1 MKPALIVFA
10 ALSLAACGQRPAA
23 GPPPDP
29 AAAAAI
35 MSMLPANIPA
45 YAPIY
50 NGALITSAT
59 ASATGGVV
67 TYTAAAPVDSV
78 AKIYSGAA
86 AKGLLTSTLDTA
98 SWKTTNP
105 FGGQPTPG
113 PRTLVFSQ
121 SGTAR
126 SLYVTLED
134 TGDGFTK
141 VSLVYGAP

>member
-1 MKPALIVFA
+1 MKPALIAFA
-10 ALSLAACGQRPAA
+10 ALALAACGQRPAA
-23 GPPPDP
+23 GPPPN
-29 AAAAAI
+29 AEAAAAI
-35 MSMLPANIPA
+35 QHMLPANIPA

-59 ASATGGVV
+59 TNAGGGVV
-67 TYTAAAPVDSV
+67 TYTAAATVDQV
-78 AKIYSGAA
+78 AGLYNGAA
-86 AKGLLTSTLDTA
+86 ARSLLTSTLDTA

-113 PRTLVFSQ
+113 PRTLVYSQ

-141 VSLVYGAP
+141 VSLVYGAR